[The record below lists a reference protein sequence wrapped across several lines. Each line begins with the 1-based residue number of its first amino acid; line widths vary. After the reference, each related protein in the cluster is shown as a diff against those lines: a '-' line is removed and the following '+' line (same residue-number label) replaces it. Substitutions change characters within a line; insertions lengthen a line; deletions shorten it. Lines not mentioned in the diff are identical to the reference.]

1 MAGKRE
7 ALSSGIDNLI
17 GGKKKVEDKG
27 EIAENPEIFTGK
39 KVGTSIMMD
48 EGLRNTLRHYCI
60 DNNISMGILVEW
72 ALVDF
77 WKQNIKDK

>member
-7 ALSSGIDNLI
+7 ALSSGIDTLI

-27 EIAENPEIFTGK
+27 EIVENPEIFTGK
-39 KVGTSIMMD
+39 KVGTSLLLD

-60 DNNISMGILVEW
+60 DNNISMS
-72 ALVDF
+72 ALIEKALLDF
-77 WKQNIKDK
+77 WEKSIKDK

>member
-17 GGKKKVEDKG
+17 GGKKKGEDKG
-27 EIAENPEIFTGK
+27 EIAEKPEIFTGK
-39 KVGTSIMMD
+39 KVGTSLLLD

-60 DNNISMGILVEW
+60 DNDITMS
-72 ALVDF
+72 ALIEKALLDF
-77 WKQNIKDK
+77 WEKSIKDK